1 MTFRDFISQALKDFE
16 THLKQQKMTDNTITD
31 RMKGAREFARF
42 VVGEAHLYGER
53 TKDTI

>member
-1 MTFRDFISQALKDFE
+1 MCVSL
-16 THLKQQKMTDNTITD
+16 MTDNTITD

-53 TKDTI
+53 TKDTIREMFNLKGDRSHNV